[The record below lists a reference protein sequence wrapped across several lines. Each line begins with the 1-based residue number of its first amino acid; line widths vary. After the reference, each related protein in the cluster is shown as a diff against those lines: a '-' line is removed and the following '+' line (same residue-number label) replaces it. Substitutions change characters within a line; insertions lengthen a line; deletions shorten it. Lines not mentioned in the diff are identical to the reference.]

1 MKIKLNGDEV
11 DLDSNFTIQKL
22 LDKYSIDKKKIAIE
36 RNGEI
41 IFRRNFNETNINEND
56 NIEIIHFIGG
66 G

>member
-1 MKIKLNGDEV
+1 MKIKLNGEEV
-11 DLDSNFTIQKL
+11 ALDSSFTIQEL

-41 IFRRNFNETNINEND
+41 VFRRNFEETNVNEND